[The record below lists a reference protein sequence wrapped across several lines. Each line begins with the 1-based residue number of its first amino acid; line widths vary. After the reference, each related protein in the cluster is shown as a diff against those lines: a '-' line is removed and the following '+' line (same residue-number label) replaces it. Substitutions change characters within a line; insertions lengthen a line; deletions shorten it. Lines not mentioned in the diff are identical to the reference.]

1 MSKRILDHPILGKTE
16 AHLKKLETLAS
27 NARSLGLDMN
37 VVDAKTV
44 KEICSYLSDDI
55 IVASWCPTDG
65 HANPMLT
72 TLAYYKRSVEM
83 GVRYFTGA
91 TVHSL
96 KKNKRE
102 DQTGYIN
109 KWRSI

>member
-44 KEICSYLSDDI
+44 KEICPYLSDDI
-55 IVASWCPTDG
+55 IGASWCPTDG

-83 GVRYFTGA
+83 
-91 TVHSL
+91 
-96 KKNKRE
+96 
-102 DQTGYIN
+102 
-109 KWRSI
+109 